1 MAVYANRPRV
11 PSHHVRQLTRGRFL
25 VDFKDI
31 TLLDCIGEGYI
42 IRITQLQLKSLFLGE
57 FGIVYKARLNTG
69 KRFTQEVAVKT
80 LKGSLC

>member
-31 TLLDCIGEGYI
+31 TLLDCIGEGC
-42 IRITQLQLKSLFLGE
+42 ITQLQLLLMKSLFLGE

-80 LKGSLC
+80 LKGSFC